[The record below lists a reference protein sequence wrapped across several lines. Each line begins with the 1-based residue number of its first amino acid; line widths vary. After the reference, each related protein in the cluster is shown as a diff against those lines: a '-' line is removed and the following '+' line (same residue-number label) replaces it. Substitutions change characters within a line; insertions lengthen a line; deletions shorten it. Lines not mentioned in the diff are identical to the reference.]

1 MTPKLKS
8 VMSSA
13 VTFIGI
19 CRPSS
24 YQNLSFETGCSS
36 LLWVAFNFSYRYML
50 WLQNWNLYWAL
61 LLPSLVFVGPLPLKI
76 YHLKLDVVIHYEHPC
91 YYISFWLFERIIC
104 GNKIIL
110 YWLTYDLQH
119 NLNVFIQTS
128 SSVSSVLLFILKK
141 NLTIAYI
148 FIFWIC
154 VAYITQIINKNKS

>member
-1 MTPKLKS
+1 MTWKSKLH
-8 VMSSA
+8 
-13 VTFIGI
+13 
-19 CRPSS
+19 
-24 YQNLSFETGCSS
+24 SS
-36 LLWVAFNFSYRYML
+36 LLWTAFNFSYRYML

-128 SSVSSVLLFILKK
+128 SCVFSVLLFILKK

-148 FIFWIC
+148 FIFCIC
-154 VAYITQIINKNKS
+154 PDKQQK